1 MSTDGKDVVVI
12 GGGVTGIAT
21 AYFLG
26 KAGVKS
32 VVVERD
38 SVGSHA
44 SGFAYGGLSPLGG
57 TGIPGPIAPVA
68 REGMRLHRELAES
81 LPEETGVNT
90 EYRTRPSLALVF
102 TDLALVHRR
111 HRTRRRA
118 WNGNSNRK
126 DSTFTGSSLT
136 RRERLSHVSLRKSPA
151 RFTPRALQTS
161 SLTGLSWRSPRLRK
175 TGGRRYATAGSRA

>member
-38 SVGSHA
+38 SVGNA

-57 TGIPGPIAPVA
+57 TGIADSPG
-68 REGMRLHRELAES
+68 
-81 LPEETGVNT
+81 
-90 EYRTRPSLALVF
+90 
-102 TDLALVHRR
+102 
-111 HRTRRRA
+111 
-118 WNGNSNRK
+118 
-126 DSTFTGSSLT
+126 
-136 RRERLSHVSLRKSPA
+136 
-151 RFTPRALQTS
+151 
-161 SLTGLSWRSPRLRK
+161 
-175 TGGRRYATAGSRA
+175 GGGC